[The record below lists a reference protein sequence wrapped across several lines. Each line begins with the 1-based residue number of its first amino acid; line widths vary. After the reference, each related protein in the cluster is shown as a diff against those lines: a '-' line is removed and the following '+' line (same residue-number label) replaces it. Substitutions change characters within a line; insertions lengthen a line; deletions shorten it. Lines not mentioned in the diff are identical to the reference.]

1 MNHSLAAKA
10 KGSPSP
16 IVINSSIPHAW
27 DDRTSDYE
35 VNFQVDDGENPRN
48 WPAWYRAWV
57 MVTVSFSAWVVV
69 LYSTSYTS
77 TLSRLQDELHISRL
91 AAVMGLTTYMIG
103 LALGSLVAP
112 PLSELYGR
120 RIVYLVSLGF
130 WGLFIVPAALADS
143 ITVILVARLC
153 GGLFGAA
160 LISNGPGTIVDVSKP
175 ENLASGMS
183 LYSLGP
189 FNGPVLG
196 PLIGGFVSQRLG
208 WRWANWII
216 LILGGVSLAM
226 MITVKETYGPEI
238 LRRRAGRLR
247 KESGSRDWWCQYDR
261 DMLSTR
267 LFRVNLLRPCVLFF
281 TEPIVWFINI
291 WNALIYGVLYL
302 CFVAYPVV
310 FSRHRGWGPGPTGL
324 SFLGIGFGIVLA
336 IVLEPLIRRFINGQG
351 RDEKTGKPAP
361 EAAALVM
368 VIGSLLTPIGQL
380 GFSWTCLPETIH
392 WSVPILFGVPFGAGN
407 TLSFIYS
414 SNYLAGAYG
423 IYAASALASNAVIRS
438 LFGAA
443 LPLAGTKMYETLTP
457 QIAGTLC
464 GVLEIALIPIP
475 FIFWKYG
482 RRIRERSKTIRQ
494 LREKSLPQIR
504 VVDEEKS

>member
-1 MNHSLAAKA
+1 MKGFKA
-10 KGSPSP
+10 KESHTP
-16 IVINSSIPHAW
+16 VVTNASIPHAW
-27 DDRTSDYE
+27 DDRTSDFE
-35 VNFQVDDGENPRN
+35 VIFQVDDVENPRN
-48 WPAWYRAWV
+48 WPGWYRAWV

-77 TLSRLQDELHISRL
+77 TLSRLQEELHISRL

-103 LALGSLVAP
+103 LALGSLIAP

-120 RIVYLVSLGF
+120 RVVYLVSLGL
-130 WGLFIVPAALADS
+130 WSLFIVPAALAQS

-153 GGLFGAA
+153 SGLFGAA

-208 WRWANWII
+208 WRWANWIV
-216 LILGGVSLAM
+216 LILGGVSLVM
-226 MITVKETYGPEI
+226 MVTIKETYAPEI
-238 LRRRAGRLR
+238 LRRKVIRLR
-247 KESGSRDWWCQYDR
+247 NTSGSRDWWCQYDH
-261 DMLSTR
+261 DSLSTNP
-267 LFRVNLLRPCVLFF
+267 FSTNLLRPCVLFF

-310 FSRHRGWGPGPTGL
+310 FTRHRGWGPGSTGL
-324 SFLGIGFGIVLA
+324 SFLGIGIGIVLA
-336 IVLEPLIRRFINGQG
+336 IVIEPLIRRFINVHA
-351 RDEKTGKPAP
+351 RDAKTGKPAP

-368 VIGSLLTPIGQL
+368 VIGSILTPIGQL
-380 GFSWTCLPETIH
+380 GFSWTCLPATIH
-392 WSVPILFGVPFGAGN
+392 WSIPIFFGIPFGAGN
-407 TLSFIYS
+407 TLSFVYS

-438 LFGAA
+438 IFGAA

-464 GVLEIALIPIP
+464 GALEVALIPIP

-482 RRIRERSKTIRQ
+482 RRIRDGSKTIRQ
-494 LREKSLPQIR
+494 LREKSPPR
-504 VVDEEKS
+504 VDLVDEEK

>member
-1 MNHSLAAKA
+1 MTNKA
-10 KGSPSP
+10 KSP
-16 IVINSSIPHAW
+16 IVTNSSTA
-27 DDRTSDYE
+27 DYQ
-35 VNFQVDDGENPRN
+35 VKFHVDDGDNPGN

-77 TLSRLQDELHISRL
+77 TLPRLQDELKVSRL
-91 AAVMGLTTYMIG
+91 AAVMGLTTYMTG
-103 LALGSLVAP
+103 LALGSLMAP

-120 RIVYLVSLGF
+120 RVVYLVSLGF
-130 WGLFIVPAALADS
+130 WSLFIVPAALANS
-143 ITVILVARLC
+143 MTVILVARLFS
-153 GGLFGAA
+153 GLFGAA

-175 ENLASGMS
+175 DHLASGMS

-196 PLIGGFVSQRLG
+196 PLIGGFVSERLG
-208 WRWANWII
+208 WRWANWIV

-226 MITVKETYGPEI
+226 MMTVKETYGPEI

-247 KESGSRDWWCQYDR
+247 KASGCRDWWCQYDH
-261 DMLSTR
+261 DYLSTS

-281 TEPIVWFINI
+281 TEPIVWFINL
-291 WNALIYGVLYL
+291 WNALVYGVLYL

-310 FSRHRGWGPGPTGL
+310 FSHHRGWGPGPTGL

-336 IVLEPLIRRFINGQG
+336 IVLEPLIRRSING
-351 RDEKTGKPAP
+351 P

-368 VIGSLLTPIGQL
+368 VFGSLLTPVGQL

-392 WSVPILFGVPFGAGN
+392 WSIPILFGVPFGAGN

-464 GVLEIALIPIP
+464 AVLEVALIPIP
-475 FIFWKYG
+475 FVFWKYG
-482 RRIRERSKTIRQ
+482 SRIRDGSKAIRQ
-494 LREKSLPQIR
+494 LRENA
-504 VVDEEKS
+504 VVDEEKRGQAA